1 MIQVDLQDSLIEFRC
16 YIQDYKHKQIKYIY
30 ILYNRYIHIYTYI
43 LYIYIYIYIYIYPF
57 VLFCFVNFLTV

>member
-30 ILYNRYIHIYTYI
+30 IYIN
-43 LYIYIYIYIYIYPF
+43 IYIYIYYIYIIYI
-57 VLFCFVNFLTV
+57 FCEASRIT